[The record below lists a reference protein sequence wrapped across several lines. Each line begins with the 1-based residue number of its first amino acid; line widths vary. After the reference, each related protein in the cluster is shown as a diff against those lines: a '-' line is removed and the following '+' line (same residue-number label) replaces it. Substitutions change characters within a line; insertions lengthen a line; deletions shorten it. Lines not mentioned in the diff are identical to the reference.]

1 MSMHNAYRRAS
12 MPVLGGNNNNICN
25 QLATSGSLFNALSP
39 LGSSSL
45 QTTPPMSEPMINM
58 TVPNELVHLDYLQ
71 LSLLGGIFN
80 RFPLCTDQPLAES
93 WMPCAEQ
100 IPNETSSLQ
109 QINTPSLPVLQTET
123 LPLSAI
129 SEENNDESSSQEP
142 STSTPAAT
150 ASEQDAGAKRTRY
163 QCERCLKCFTRPSSL
178 TTHMY
183 THTGEKPHQCTF
195 PGCKKR
201 FSVLSNLRRHS
212 KLHEDP
218 MPRSRRKPYYKH
230 YYMPGYHPYAQPLFR
245 MPASP
250 PNLHPSQPHFGF
262 NQVPMIPCPSAPTNP
277 ALIGAHGMVVPPP
290 FSPGHMVNAMSNA
303 MLQPSSAAPVGQ
315 AYGAPLNFFGNVSQ

>member
-1 MSMHNAYRRAS
+1 
-12 MPVLGGNNNNICN
+12 
-25 QLATSGSLFNALSP
+25 
-39 LGSSSL
+39 
-45 QTTPPMSEPMINM
+45 
-58 TVPNELVHLDYLQ
+58 
-71 LSLLGGIFN
+71 
-80 RFPLCTDQPLAES
+80 
-93 WMPCAEQ
+93 
-100 IPNETSSLQ
+100 
-109 QINTPSLPVLQTET
+109 LQTET

-142 STSTPAAT
+142 STSTPAAA

-230 YYMPGYHPYAQPLFR
+230 YYMPGYHSYAQPLFR

-262 NQVPMIPCPSAPTNP
+262 NQVPMIPCPSAPGNP

-290 FSPGHMVNAMSNA
+290 FSPGHMVNAMSNP
-303 MLQPSSAAPVGQ
+303 MLQSSSAAPVATTSLSLKKRGWQ
-315 AYGAPLNFFGNVSQ
+315 MCSAVCPESVVSLKETRP